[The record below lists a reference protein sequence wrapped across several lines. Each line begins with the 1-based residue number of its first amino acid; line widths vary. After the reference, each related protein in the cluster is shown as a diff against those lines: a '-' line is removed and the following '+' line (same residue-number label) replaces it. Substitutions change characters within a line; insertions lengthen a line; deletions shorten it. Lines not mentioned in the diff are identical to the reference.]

1 MKKYSV
7 ILTSFV
13 VMAISVIAISAVNAQ
28 IADVNRQTPDAQHRQ
43 AGNGR
48 LEAPQEVPF
57 TPGTL
62 AGQPSGQSRQDSGVR
77 QTISGLRDA
86 GYTLDIIVGFL
97 KNSGCQANEVSMSCL
112 HAGYRGA
119 DIVTALKKSGFSE
132 QVAEDAVPRTLRG
145 GMPADF
151 PLTEEQMVGISNA
164 VMSAAAQGND
174 LMPLAIGQQSVL
186 TQSRF
191 GRPANA
197 TGEQIAPQP
206 PPEGGTFNGLGSWNR
221 FQTER
226 SNDFENKNK

>member
-1 MKKYSV
+1 MKKYAV
-7 ILTSFV
+7 ILTRV
-13 VMAISVIAISAVNAQ
+13 AAIGVSAIAISIAHAQ
-28 IADVNRQTPDAQHRQ
+28 VTDVNRQTPDAQRRL

-48 LEAPQEVPF
+48 PEAPQEVPF

-62 AGQPSGQSRQDSGVR
+62 AGQPSDQSRQASGVR

-97 KNSGCQANEVSMSCL
+97 KNSGCQAHEVSMSCL

-132 QVAEDAVPRTLRG
+132 QVAEDTVPRTLRG

-151 PLTEEQMVGISNA
+151 PLSDEEMVGISNA
-164 VMSAAAQGND
+164 VLSSAAQGND
-174 LMPLAIGQQSVL
+174 VMPLAIGQQSVL
-186 TQSRF
+186 TQARF
-191 GRPANA
+191 GRPAGA

-206 PPEGGTFNGLGSWNR
+206 PSEGGTFNGLGSWNR
-221 FQTER
+221 FQNER